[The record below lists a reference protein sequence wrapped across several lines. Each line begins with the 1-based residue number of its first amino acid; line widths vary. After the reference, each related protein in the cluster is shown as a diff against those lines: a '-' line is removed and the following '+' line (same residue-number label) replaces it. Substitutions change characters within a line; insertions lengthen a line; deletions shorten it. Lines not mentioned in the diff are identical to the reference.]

1 MRCKTL
7 KQKEVTY
14 LSAWFIHFHF
24 PLSSSVKYSARWVL
38 KNVQRDLVNWN
49 STLTLWEKNKCT
61 IESFCF
67 VFCCCCCCCCCCF
80 LFLFWKAVNSIS
92 AYSEVTCCSNL
103 DLFAKTSP
111 VLINFRR
118 STYQVLALWPKLT
131 VDWLVSLSR
140 VIGCRVLEASRPADT
155 DRWH

>member
-1 MRCKTL
+1 MRK
-7 KQKEVTY
+7 K
-14 LSAWFIHFHF
+14 
-24 PLSSSVKYSARWVL
+24 
-38 KNVQRDLVNWN
+38 KNVLLSLFV
-49 STLTLWEKNKCT
+49 LFFVVVVVAVVAVVVV
-61 IESFCF
+61 FCF
-67 VFCCCCCCCCCCF
+67 CF
-80 LFLFWKAVNSIS
+80 EKAVNSIS

-155 DRWH
+155 DR